1 MQVQIIFIKE
11 ILKLSLRGKIQLHGI
26 TSASELFLSII
37 LGNLQYQE
45 PDGKCGF
52 TELPA
57 ISKENLKN
65 IFKLCKDNLQKA
77 GDKTDSDGVLRGTK
91 VGEDGW
97 KHLSGDL
104 ILPLIFLN
112 STGMFDIP
120 PPEAGHLTLT
130 ATHLSLVE
138 FSCAAGILLSSDIA
152 SEMKKIE
159 NEDRFKAVSVYI
171 RYILFQILLNN

>member
-1 MQVQIIFIKE
+1 MQVQILFIKE
-11 ILKLSLRGKIQLHGI
+11 ILKLSLRGKIQLQGI

-37 LGNLQYQE
+37 LGNLQYQD

-57 ISKENLKN
+57 IAIENLKS
-65 IFKLCKDNLQKA
+65 ILKLCKDNLQKA

-91 VGEDGW
+91 VGEDSW
-97 KHLSGDL
+97 KPHSGDL
-104 ILPLIFLN
+104 ILPLVFLK

-138 FSCAAGILLSSDIA
+138 FSCAAGILLSSDLA

-171 RYILFQILLNN
+171 GYILI